1 MIRVFLLTFVSF
13 EASAPVN
20 LPHEQDARG
29 EHQRQ
34 DNHDVGR
41 ERAARHATACLLGS
55 QVGNRWQTHIA
66 SHTAYR
72 GAIDG
77 TGQVQPAPRPANQLA
92 VDGVLSGATW
102 YSSHCV
108 PPLARLREGQA
119 L

>member
-41 ERAARHATACLLGS
+41 ERATRHAATCLLGS
-55 QVGNRWQTHIA
+55 QVGNRWQSHIA

-72 GAIDG
+72 GSVDRTRQI
-77 TGQVQPAPRPANQLA
+77 QPAPWSADKLA
-92 VDGVLSGATW
+92 VDGVLPGATW

-108 PPLARLREGQA
+108 YLP
-119 L
+119 